1 MPHEEKAGGYG
12 WDVHDA
18 TTGEFLCVA
27 TGDRDNGRGLAA
39 DFVPANRGFEFW
51 SSTDADVRDCATG
64 NTVIAGKKP
73 DTNFRIYWT
82 GDPYDQTFDGRYS
95 TTTGG
100 YSPRIQN
107 YNTARKSIVTFQ
119 NFYEY
124 GNPSACN
131 STKATPCLQ
140 ADLLGDWR
148 EELIMFQHEDD
159 YTSPTCKIMIFSTPE
174 PTKYKVPCLMEDH
187 VYRMGVV
194 WQNSS
199 YNQPPHLGYYLPDY
213 LGVDGKTYVTQTV
226 SHAPEKVAAEK
237 PTNGM
242 EEMKAPA
249 EDKAIIKGTCYTA
262 GEKGEITASSSNGY
276 IKMRTNNNGET
287 ITFSVNAGYRITGIN
302 VEGYSNNTSTTAD
315 RSIYLTGVYVDGSES
330 SILANQVTLP
340 GGTAGQSPVT
350 IDLKDFAATQSIML
364 AFDNSNITS
373 GDVDAKGKN
382 KQIFA
387 RVTFTYE
394 QITNGIR
401 VVHTAVVKDGKIYNM
416 LGQQVEQMKAGQ
428 MYICNGKKFI
438 AR

>member
-1 MPHEEKAGGYG
+1 
-12 WDVHDA
+12 
-18 TTGEFLCVA
+18 
-27 TGDRDNGRGLAA
+27 
-39 DFVPANRGFEFW
+39 
-51 SSTDADVRDCATG
+51 
-64 NTVIAGKKP
+64 
-73 DTNFRIYWT
+73 
-82 GDPYDQTFDGRYS
+82 
-95 TTTGG
+95 
-100 YSPRIQN
+100 
-107 YNTARKSIVTFQ
+107 
-119 NFYEY
+119 
-124 GNPSACN
+124 
-131 STKATPCLQ
+131 
-140 ADLLGDWR
+140 
-148 EELIMFQHEDD
+148 
-159 YTSPTCKIMIFSTPE
+159 
-174 PTKYKVPCLMEDH
+174 MEDH

-350 IDLKDFAATQSIML
+350 IDLKDFAATQSIKL

-394 QITNGIR
+394 QITNGIKE
-401 VVHTAVVKDGKIYNM
+401 VYTAVVKEDGKIYNM
-416 LGQQVEQMKAGQ
+416 LGQQVEQMQVGQ

>member
-1 MPHEEKAGGYG
+1 
-12 WDVHDA
+12 
-18 TTGEFLCVA
+18 
-27 TGDRDNGRGLAA
+27 
-39 DFVPANRGFEFW
+39 
-51 SSTDADVRDCATG
+51 
-64 NTVIAGKKP
+64 
-73 DTNFRIYWT
+73 
-82 GDPYDQTFDGRYS
+82 
-95 TTTGG
+95 
-100 YSPRIQN
+100 
-107 YNTARKSIVTFQ
+107 
-119 NFYEY
+119 
-124 GNPSACN
+124 
-131 STKATPCLQ
+131 
-140 ADLLGDWR
+140 
-148 EELIMFQHEDD
+148 
-159 YTSPTCKIMIFSTPE
+159 MIFSTPE

-350 IDLKDFAATQSIML
+350 IDLKDFAATQSIKL

-394 QITNGIR
+394 QITNGIKE
-401 VVHTAVVKDGKIYNM
+401 VYTAVVKEDGKIYNM
-416 LGQQVEQMKAGQ
+416 LGQQVEQMQVGQ

>member
-1 MPHEEKAGGYG
+1 M
-12 WDVHDA
+12 
-18 TTGEFLCVA
+18 
-27 TGDRDNGRGLAA
+27 
-39 DFVPANRGFEFW
+39 
-51 SSTDADVRDCATG
+51 RDCATG
-64 NTVIAGKKP
+64 KTVIASKKP

-107 YNTARKSIVTFQ
+107 FNTARKSIVTFQ

-131 STKATPCLQ
+131 TTKATPCLQ

-213 LGVDGKTYVTQTV
+213 LGVDGSTYVTQTV
-226 SHAPEKVAAEK
+226 SHAPEKVAVEK
-237 PTNGM
+237 PTAGA
-242 EEMKAPA
+242 EEVKTPSV
-249 EDKAIIKGTCYTA
+249 DKGIIKGICYTA
-262 GEKGEITASSSNGY
+262 GENGEITASSSNGY

-287 ITFSVNAGYRITGIN
+287 ITFSVNQGYRITGIN

-330 SILANQVTLP
+330 SVLANQVTLP

-350 IDLKDFAATQSIML
+350 VDLKDLAATKSIKL
-364 AFDNSNITS
+364 TFDNSNITS

-394 QITNGIR
+394 QITNGIK
-401 VVHTAVVKDGKIYNM
+401 VVQTAVVKDDGKIYNM
-416 LGQQVEQMKAGQ
+416 LGQQVERMKSGQ
-428 MYICNGKKFI
+428 IYICNGKKFI